1 MRLIRGLSHS
11 RTFPEGCVLTIGNF
25 DGVHLGHQAVISGL
39 AQEGVKLG
47 LPVVIMLFEP
57 QPLEYFQ
64 GDNGPARITRL
75 REKILQLK
83 RLPVDGVYVLRF
95 SRILADWEP
104 ECFIQEVLCNRLNV
118 KYLVVGDDFHF
129 GKARRGTFSLLKAC
143 GQEMG
148 FDVCDTQPFLIK
160 GKRVS
165 STLIRDALAKEDL
178 DSAALFLGRS
188 FSVCGR
194 VVHGDKRGRTL
205 GFPTANIE
213 MFRKIPPLFG
223 VFAITLTGLHG
234 QAFCG
239 VANVGSRPTVSGRGL
254 LLEVHLFDFDED
266 IYGRYVEVHFK
277 KKIRDE
283 KHFQSLEE
291 LKLQI
296 REDVSVAK
304 ASLDY

>member
-1 MRLIRGLSHS
+1 MRLIRGLSH
-11 RTFPEGCVLTIGNF
+11 TKKFLNGCVLTIGNF

-39 AQEGVKLG
+39 AQEGKRLG

-75 REKILQLK
+75 REKVLQLK
-83 RLPVDGVYVLRF
+83 QLPVDEVYVLRF
-95 SRILADWEP
+95 SRVLADWEP
-104 ECFIQEVLCNRLNV
+104 EYFIQEVLCNSLNV

-129 GKARRGTFSLLKAC
+129 GKARRGTFSLLQSWGHK
-143 GQEMG
+143 MG
-148 FDVCDTQPFLIK
+148 FDVRDTQPYLLQ

-165 STLIRDALAKEDL
+165 STLIRDALAKGDL

-205 GFPTANIE
+205 GFPTANVE
-213 MFRKIPPLFG
+213 MFRKTSPIVG
-223 VFAITLTGLHG
+223 VFAITLTGLGG
-234 QAFCG
+234 QVIRG
-239 VANVGSRPTVSGRGL
+239 VANVGHRPTVKGIGL
-254 LLEVHLFDFDED
+254 LLEVHLFDFNED

-296 REDVSVAK
+296 REDITVAK
-304 ASLDY
+304 SSLDY